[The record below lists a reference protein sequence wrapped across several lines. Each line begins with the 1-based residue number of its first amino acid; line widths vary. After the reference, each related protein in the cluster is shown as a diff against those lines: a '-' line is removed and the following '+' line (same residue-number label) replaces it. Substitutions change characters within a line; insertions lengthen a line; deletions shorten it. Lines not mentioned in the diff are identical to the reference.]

1 METALSKQDFSK
13 AGVKAHTSLV
23 SLPENACQHS
33 QVREIG
39 QDFDKDG
46 MLLRLMRCQQCGLL
60 IREYLAML

>member
-1 METALSKQDFSK
+1 MEAALSKLDLSN
-13 AGVKAHTSLV
+13 AGAKVHTSLV

-60 IREYLAML
+60 MREYLLML